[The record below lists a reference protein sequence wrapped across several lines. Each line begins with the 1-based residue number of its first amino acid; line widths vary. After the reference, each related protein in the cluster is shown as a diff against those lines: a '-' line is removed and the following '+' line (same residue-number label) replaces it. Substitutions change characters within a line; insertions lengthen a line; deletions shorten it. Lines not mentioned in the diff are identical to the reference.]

1 MKSLPVCS
9 IYVCRERSKDCRSCH
24 WELQRTLMGLGT
36 FGSSLFGCR
45 VIRTSSANETENTE
59 RKTLF
64 SSLPYLKIIL
74 LSMKSLLRT
83 LLRVF
88 RRLRERQGDSGFGTL
103 QKGQGGTF
111 SVSNTDSTFV
121 KVSRTAYRTLGLVS
135 WVSTTDYAPP
145 TRLYGSPLTKTG
157 TLGVTAKITK
167 LDLSPLSK
175 LNDSST

>member
-64 SSLPYLKIIL
+64 SSPLSRRTIL
-74 LSMKSLLRT
+74 RSMRSRLQTLRQ
-83 LLRVF
+83 VF
-88 RRLRERQGDSGFGTL
+88 RKLLGKHVGLASGTL

-157 TLGVTAKITK
+157 TLGVTAKITR